1 MKFGQ
6 SRNCYDPNRLPE
18 TRHPRSTSPIIAS
31 YRRQSNRARRPFR
44 GGAFVAAEVLG
55 YHSAITA
62 NFNGSEKLMSH
73 ARISIDPAVM
83 MGKPC
88 IKGTRIT
95 VELIL
100 RKLGAGRSFA
110 DLLEAYPKL
119 TEDDLRAALAF
130 AADYMQHET
139 VLAAE

>member
-1 MKFGQ
+1 MQ
-6 SRNCYDPNRLPE
+6 N
-18 TRHPRSTSPIIAS
+18 
-31 YRRQSNRARRPFR
+31 
-44 GGAFVAAEVLG
+44 
-55 YHSAITA
+55 
-62 NFNGSEKLMSH
+62 
-73 ARISIDPAVM
+73 ARISADPSVM

-100 RKLGAGRSFA
+100 RKLGQGHAFA
-110 DLLEAYPKL
+110 DLLEAYPHL
-119 TEDDLRAALAF
+119 SAEDIKAALAF

>member
-1 MKFGQ
+1 
-6 SRNCYDPNRLPE
+6 
-18 TRHPRSTSPIIAS
+18 
-31 YRRQSNRARRPFR
+31 
-44 GGAFVAAEVLG
+44 
-55 YHSAITA
+55 
-62 NFNGSEKLMSH
+62 MSH
-73 ARISIDPAVM
+73 ARISADPAIM

-110 DLLEAYPKL
+110 DLLDAYPHL
-119 TEDDLRAALAF
+119 AEDDLRAALAF

>member
-1 MKFGQ
+1 MI
-6 SRNCYDPNRLPE
+6 L
-18 TRHPRSTSPIIAS
+18 
-31 YRRQSNRARRPFR
+31 QSNT
-44 GGAFVAAEVLG
+44 GKIMM
-55 YHSAITA
+55 HT
-62 NFNGSEKLMSH
+62 
-73 ARISIDPAVM
+73 RISADPTIM

-110 DLLEAYPKL
+110 DLREAYPQL

-139 VLAAE
+139 ILAAE

>member
-1 MKFGQ
+1 M
-6 SRNCYDPNRLPE
+6 S
-18 TRHPRSTSPIIAS
+18 HPR
-31 YRRQSNRARRPFR
+31 
-44 GGAFVAAEVLG
+44 
-55 YHSAITA
+55 ITA
-62 NFNGSEKLMSH
+62 KP
-73 ARISIDPAVM
+73 DVM

-100 RKLGAGRSFA
+100 RKLGAGRSFGE
-110 DLLEAYPKL
+110 LLEDYPHL

-130 AADYMQHET
+130 AADYLQHET

>member
-1 MKFGQ
+1 M
-6 SRNCYDPNRLPE
+6 
-18 TRHPRSTSPIIAS
+18 T
-31 YRRQSNRARRPFR
+31 
-44 GGAFVAAEVLG
+44 
-55 YHSAITA
+55 
-62 NFNGSEKLMSH
+62 H

-95 VELIL
+95 VEHIL

-110 DLLEAYPKL
+110 EILVAHPELA
-119 TEDDLRAALAF
+119 EDELRAALAF

>member
-1 MKFGQ
+1 M
-6 SRNCYDPNRLPE
+6 
-18 TRHPRSTSPIIAS
+18 T
-31 YRRQSNRARRPFR
+31 
-44 GGAFVAAEVLG
+44 
-55 YHSAITA
+55 
-62 NFNGSEKLMSH
+62 H

-88 IKGTRIT
+88 IKDTRIT

-100 RKLGAGRSFA
+100 RKLGAGRSIA
-110 DLLEAYPKL
+110 DLLEAYPQL
-119 TEDDLRAALAF
+119 TEEDVRAALAF